1 MQRKQAIIRDKF
13 CHLGLMELQYSHG
26 RVFWEA
32 RNPNFLRPSFEAKA
46 ELESRLNSNKIRIW
60 GSYGGSLFGEA
71 QLEIRVCMTQ
81 SISSA
86 HNAGP
91 SVNPAHA
98 CFFRIKIF
106 IFTELKVET
115 GAAGKSDRRQNGR
128 RGESCHPEVGKPQ
141 PRSAQRLGQP
151 EKGKKN

>member
-1 MQRKQAIIRDKF
+1 MFDFQYWSNILLKFTLLSLRLFVWDWGFIICKQSIRWQ
-13 CHLGLMELQYSHG
+13 HLSQMKNGSFIRG
-26 RVFWEA
+26 GPT
-32 RNPNFLRPSFEAKA
+32 RNSSLSRSSFK
-46 ELESRLNSNKIRIW
+46 
-60 GSYGGSLFGEA
+60 
-71 QLEIRVCMTQ
+71 TQ
-81 SISSA
+81 SISAA
-86 HNAGP
+86 HNVGP

-151 EKGKKN
+151 EKGKKNHLSFWF